1 MQRADAAAQ
10 VMARITTM
18 ITFALA
24 ALVIARILGVD
35 PVFLLSS
42 AGFVGVG
49 LAFGGQSLI
58 HDWIT
63 GLVVLLEDRYAVGD
77 LVKVRVG
84 SEEVTGTVETL
95 GGSGLRLRLAD
106 GATWHGGHGSIGS
119 VTNLSQQLVSNS
131 IEVPSD
137 VWAGVDAAELSQQLN
152 AGSLDLGLS
161 DVLVVPDVAAEQ
173 INTGTTRV
181 TIRASRPL
189 SKRQKRLVADRIT
202 GRGPGNGRRST
213 DVT

>member
-18 ITFALA
+18 ITFALS
-24 ALVIARILGVD
+24 ALVVARILGVD

-42 AGFVGVG
+42 AGFVGVA

-58 HDWIT
+58 QDWLT

-77 LVKVRVG
+77 LVEVRVG

-95 GGSGLRLRLAD
+95 GGAGLRLRLAN
-106 GATWHGGHGSIGS
+106 GATWHGGHGSIVS
-119 VTNLSQQLVSNS
+119 VTNLSQQLVTNS

-137 VWAGVDAAELSQQLN
+137 VWASVDEAELTQQLN
-152 AGSLDLGLS
+152 AGSLDLGFG

-189 SKRQKRLVADRIT
+189 NKRQKRMVADRIT
-202 GRGPGNGRRST
+202 GRKPSNGPRPSDGS
-213 DVT
+213 